1 MTTPALNVAIRAD
14 TSKFKSDM
22 NATSEI
28 AHSAVRRITSSV
40 IEMNAGWLA
49 TQGAI
54 GGTTLA
60 VGRFLP
66 VINQVLLAYTAIRGT
81 FELMGYAIDLAKK
94 KIADFND
101 IAAKANQSGFSTE
114 FFQRI
119 TKSGGDARDKIDN
132 LTAALQRFNAASTNK
147 LGGSDLQQRLD
158 ELTKAGN
165 FQGNTGVA
173 ALGGANDAESR
184 LRAVVSL
191 IDQAMSKGE
200 RLAAIDLAG
209 TAFGPSVQAA
219 LRADSGYLD
228 DMLKRA
234 DALSKTKLVSEED
247 VGRAIDLKE
256 RMDAAQQTL
265 ANKWKPLQDD
275 LAKLGMNYH
284 ESWVGITEDLAAA
297 VGYATQ
303 LYTALKQVPDWFA
316 NRIGGASVWTAITNA
331 TTSPESRAAAEASL
345 GISSNPADIGMVGA
359 NAKLRAALQNHAN
372 VTRGMQQA
380 TDVSTAVRGDT
391 SQNPAKAQSD
401 VNDAFDRATESIA
414 KHTARME
421 ADTESVGKGA
431 AATEELRAQAQLLT
445 AAQQAGLPVTQ
456 AMRDKI
462 QDLAQDA
469 GEAADKLAKARVASQ
484 ISFDRQTAFLTPEDA
499 AIAKQLANI
508 YGNDVPAALASS
520 EAAEMRFNNALRQ
533 VSELG
538 QDVTRG
544 FAVDFGAAIRSGSTA
559 GQAALSALENALGRV
574 ADKLAGMAT
583 DGLWKAAF
591 GGSSV
596 NIGNLFSGSSS
607 ATAGATW
614 SSGLGA
620 GTGGLSFP
628 MFASGTGSAPGGL
641 AIVGEKGPELVNLPR
656 GSQVV
661 PNNQLG
667 SIGGS
672 TINAPVTVNIDATG
686 ADAAG
691 LARVERTVAD
701 LKANLPGLTVKAV
714 KDAQKRRML

>member
-1 MTTPALNVAIRAD
+1 MPPQLNVAIRAD
-14 TSKFKSDM
+14 TTKFKSDM
-22 NATSEI
+22 NATSEV

-49 TQGAI
+49 AQGAI

-66 VINQVLLAYTAIRGT
+66 VINQVLLAYTAIKGT
-81 FELMGYAIDLAKK
+81 FALMGYAIDLANK
-94 KIADFND
+94 KITDWNTL
-101 IAAKANQSGFSTE
+101 AAQANASGFSTD

-119 TKSGGDARDKIDN
+119 TKSGGEARDKIDD
-132 LTAALQRFNAASTNK
+132 LTASLKRFNDASQPK
-147 LGGSDLQQRLD
+147 LGGSDIQQRLD
-158 ELTKAGN
+158 SLTEAGN
-165 FQGNTGVA
+165 FKGNSGVA
-173 ALGGANDAESR
+173 ALGGASDSESR

-191 IDQAMSKGE
+191 IDQAMQKGE

-228 DMLKRA
+228 QMLKRA
-234 DALSKTKLVSEED
+234 DAIKATQLVSAED
-247 VGRAIDLKE
+247 VGRAIELKE

-316 NRIGGASVWTAITNA
+316 NRIGNASIWNAITNA
-331 TTSPESRAAAEASL
+331 TTTPESRAASEASL

-359 NAKLRAALQNHAN
+359 NAKLAAALQNHSN

-380 TDVSTAVRGDT
+380 TDVSNAVRGDT
-391 SQNPAKAQSD
+391 SKAPGAASS
-401 VNDAFDRATESIA
+401 DAFDRATESIE
-414 KHTARME
+414 KHTARLE
-421 ADTESVGKGA
+421 ADTQAVGKGA
-431 AATEELRAQAQLLT
+431 AATEELRAEAQLLT

-469 GEAADKLAKARVASQ
+469 GDAAQALAKARVASQ
-484 ISFDRQTAFLTPEDA
+484 TAFDRQTAFLTPEDA
-499 AIAKQLANI
+499 QIARQLASI

-520 EAAEMRFNNALRQ
+520 EAAALRFNNALRDIGT
-533 VSELG
+533 LG

-544 FAVDFGAAIRSGSTA
+544 VFTDFETQIRNGASAMD
-559 GQAALSALENALGRV
+559 ALKTTGVNALGRI
-574 ADKLAGMAT
+574 ADKLAQMGA
-583 DGLWKAAF
+583 DKLWESAF
-591 GGSSV
+591 GGSS
-596 NIGNLFSGSSS
+596 GLGGFFSNLFGGSAS

-628 MFASGTGSAPGGL
+628 MFASGTDNAPGGL

-661 PNNQLG
+661 PNNQIG
-667 SIGGS
+667 SAMGG

-691 LARVERTVAD
+691 LARVAQSVAD

>member
-49 TQGAI
+49 TQGAV
-54 GGTTLA
+54 GGATLA

-119 TKSGGDARDKIDN
+119 TKSGGDARDKIDD

-173 ALGGANDAESR
+173 ALGGANDAEGR

-191 IDQAMSKGE
+191 IDQAMQKGE

-209 TAFGPSVQAA
+209 TAFGPSVQKA
-219 LRADSGYLD
+219 LQADSGYLD

-265 ANKWKPLQDD
+265 ANKWKPIQDD

-316 NRIGGASVWTAITNA
+316 KYVGGASKDSIWTALGQAFGGPAADAAYGISSKGMPGAAPSESIWTAITNA

-380 TDVSTAVRGDT
+380 TDAQSAVRGDT

-401 VNDAFDRATESIA
+401 VNDAFDRATEAIA
-414 KHTARME
+414 KHTARLE

-499 AIAKQLANI
+499 AIAKQLASI

-520 EAAEMRFNNALRQ
+520 EAAAMRFNNALRQ

-591 GGSSV
+591 GGSS
-596 NIGNLFSGSSS
+596 GGAGFLSNLFSGGSS
-607 ATAGATW
+607 ATAGAT
-614 SSGLGA
+614 
-620 GTGGLSFP
+620 
-628 MFASGTGSAPGGL
+628 
-641 AIVGEKGPELVNLPR
+641 
-656 GSQVV
+656 
-661 PNNQLG
+661 
-667 SIGGS
+667 
-672 TINAPVTVNIDATG
+672 
-686 ADAAG
+686 
-691 LARVERTVAD
+691 
-701 LKANLPGLTVKAV
+701 
-714 KDAQKRRML
+714 